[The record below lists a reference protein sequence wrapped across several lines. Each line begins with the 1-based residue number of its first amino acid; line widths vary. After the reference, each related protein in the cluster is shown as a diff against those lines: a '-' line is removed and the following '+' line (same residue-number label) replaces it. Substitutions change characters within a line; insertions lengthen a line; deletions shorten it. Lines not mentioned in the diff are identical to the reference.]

1 MVWAFLSIFISD
13 AGNLYMGT
21 IQKPAKQVC
30 IHRLS
35 CYNSSVS
42 GILKISHKGNGYA
55 KSRDWFIFDTL
66 HGMY

>member
-42 GILKISHKGNGYA
+42 GILKNQP
-55 KSRDWFIFDTL
+55 
-66 HGMY
+66 